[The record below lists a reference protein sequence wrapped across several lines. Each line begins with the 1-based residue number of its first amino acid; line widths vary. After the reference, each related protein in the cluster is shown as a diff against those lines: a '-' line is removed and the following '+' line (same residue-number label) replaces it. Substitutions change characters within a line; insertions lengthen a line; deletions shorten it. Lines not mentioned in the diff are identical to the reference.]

1 MGMLLSLRSIVQT
14 GAGKTYTL
22 SSVTSAE
29 NIGMMPRA
37 ASNLFNEIAADPSHT
52 YNVVMSYVQIYM
64 ELIQVRF
71 RAAGTLIHVQRIEQV
86 WHTQRT

>member
-1 MGMLLSLRSIVQT
+1 MLVLISSGGGLQT

-22 SSVTSAE
+22 SSVSSAE

-37 ASNLFNEIAADPSHT
+37 ASNIFNEIAADPSHT

-64 ELIQVRF
+64 ELIQV
-71 RAAGTLIHVQRIEQV
+71 GI
-86 WHTQRT
+86 